1 MCKLSAFWH
10 TVCYN
15 HSWSKKQHW
24 ARTSHHSFL
33 PLYQIQPKKC
43 IMGSLDMLLP
53 RLSIFQGLLNANWNF
68 NVLDQSLAM
77 ICSHCRH
84 VLSDFEE
91 NLEKPQSIMG
101 NSEKNWTAPVP
112 YLYSSQN
119 LISVEPPSLTGPILH
134 RQTLYTS
141 KLAKMTLLA

>member
-1 MCKLSAFWH
+1 MH
-10 TVCYN
+10 YGI
-15 HSWSKKQHW
+15 
-24 ARTSHHSFL
+24 ARHAVTAIVHIPGPF
-33 PLYQIQPKKC
+33 KC
-43 IMGSLDMLLP
+43 QL
-53 RLSIFQGLLNANWNF
+53 NF
-68 NVLDQSLAM
+68 NVLHQSLAM